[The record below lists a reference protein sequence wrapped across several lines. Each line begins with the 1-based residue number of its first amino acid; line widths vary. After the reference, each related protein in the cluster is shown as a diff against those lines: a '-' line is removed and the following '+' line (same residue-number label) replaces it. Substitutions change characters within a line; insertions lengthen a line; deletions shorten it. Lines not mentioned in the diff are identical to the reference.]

1 MSATEGAGEVTPS
14 GATKHHP
21 CSPQV
26 SQRSGGPELQVVR
39 GPAGECSAS
48 HLPQSGVGEA
58 GFFYLRSSMCVHT
71 VTTDP
76 LRRPGQVLTLCL
88 FTPAKQ
94 QQEIRCNRQGA
105 HVSN

>member
-1 MSATEGAGEVTPS
+1 MLCLP
-14 GATKHHP
+14 
-21 CSPQV
+21 
-26 SQRSGGPELQVVR
+26 
-39 GPAGECSAS
+39 PA
-48 HLPQSGVGEA
+48 PKGVGEA

-94 QQEIRCNRQGA
+94 QQEIHCNRQGA

>member
-1 MSATEGAGEVTPS
+1 MSATEGAGEVTPC

-39 GPAGECSAS
+39 APAGECSAS
-48 HLPQSGVGEA
+48 HLPQSGVGGA
-58 GFFYLRSSMCVHT
+58 GLFYLRSSMCVHT

-76 LRRPGQVLTLCL
+76 LRRPGQVLPLCL